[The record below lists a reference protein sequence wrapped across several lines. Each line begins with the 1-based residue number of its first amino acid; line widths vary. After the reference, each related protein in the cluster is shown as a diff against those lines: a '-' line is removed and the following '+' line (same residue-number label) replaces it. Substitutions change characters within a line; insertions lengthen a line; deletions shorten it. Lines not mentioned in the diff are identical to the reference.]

1 MQGQF
6 KPLLKWGTRT
16 VIAEC
21 VHQMGVSELADI
33 FVILGYREGDIRTRL
48 AGTGVQYVINE
59 DYAKGMLSSIKT
71 GIAALGPNAQGA
83 LIHLVDQPMIDAGL
97 INQLIEAFKKHGKG
111 IVLPTYQGKRGHPIL
126 IGSTYFD
133 DVMQLDEN
141 SPEGLAAFIAAH
153 RSDTHEVVSTN
164 SAILDDIDQPEDY
177 KRLSKL
183 VEPLYQHPHWTP

>member
-1 MQGQF
+1 MQGAF

-21 VHQMGVSELADI
+21 VHQMGASELADI
-33 FVILGYREGDIRTRL
+33 FVVLGYREADIRTRL
-48 AGTGVQYVINE
+48 AGTGVQYLINE

-83 LIHLVDQPMIDAGL
+83 LIHLVDQPMVSAGV
-97 INQLIEAFKKHGKG
+97 INQLVGAFQKHSKG
-111 IVLPTYQGKRGHPIL
+111 IVLPVYEGKRGHPIL
-126 IGSTYFD
+126 VGAGYFD
-133 DVMQLDEN
+133 DIMQLDEN
-141 SPEGLAAFIAAH
+141 SPEGLGAFIAAH
-153 RSDTHEVVSTN
+153 RSDTYEVAVTT
-164 SAILDDIDQPEDY
+164 SAVLDDIDQPEDY